1 MCGLGERWLNQGIA
15 SHSKLM
21 SLTWDT
27 LTERKKNVPPQSGP
41 VNHKD
46 CLGNDLFNLYVP
58 SASLTL

>member
-27 LTERKKNVPPQSGP
+27 LTERKKNVPPLSEP
-41 VNHKD
+41 VNHND